1 MRAERMATRVAIP
14 PQKQGSSLGGALAGA
29 GAPAVLAFLLLL
41 ATWFDGA
48 FDLRYWAPL
57 AVLGLAALAAA
68 SATGGVRIERGPR
81 LVAVIALWGLATWTL
96 LSASWAES
104 SALAWEGACRTILY
118 AALVTIAMAVPGR
131 RPSLW

>member
-29 GAPAVLAFLLLL
+29 AAPAVLAFLLLL

-57 AVLGLAALAAA
+57 AVLGLAALVAA
-68 SATGGVRIERGPR
+68 SGAVWIERGPR
-81 LVAVIALWGLATWTL
+81 LVAVIAFWAFAAWTL
-96 LSASWAES
+96 LSATWAES